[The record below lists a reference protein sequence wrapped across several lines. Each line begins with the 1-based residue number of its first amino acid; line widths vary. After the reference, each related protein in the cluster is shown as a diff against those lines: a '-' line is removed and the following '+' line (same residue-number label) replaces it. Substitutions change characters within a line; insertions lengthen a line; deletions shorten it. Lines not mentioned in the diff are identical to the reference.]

1 MIVPREGAGRRLF
14 EAAGARFWPRIWNG
28 RGAEPEAGDDTR
40 TDVPLAPL
48 FPGMRCVYM
57 PLPRMDVNAT
67 EVRRRWL
74 EGRCL
79 NVLVPDA
86 ELALM
91 RKHDALLREI
101 WG

>member
-1 MIVPREGAGRRLF
+1 MERTRGRTGSGRRY
-14 EAAGARFWPRIWNG
+14 ADGRAPGAVVSR
-28 RGAEPEAGDDTR
+28 
-40 TDVPLAPL
+40 
-48 FPGMRCVYM
+48 GMRCVYM